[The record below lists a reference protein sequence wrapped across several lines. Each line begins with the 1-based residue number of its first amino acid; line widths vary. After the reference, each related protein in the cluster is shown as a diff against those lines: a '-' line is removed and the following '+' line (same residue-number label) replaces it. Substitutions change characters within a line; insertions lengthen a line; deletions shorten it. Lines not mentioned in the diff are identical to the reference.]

1 MTLSNLTP
9 ALESTM
15 KSLEARIPN
24 LHPKNRGR
32 AEGIIRNIRDYNR
45 ATEKQV
51 KEIVRLE
58 KASKRKWKA
67 KKPKV
72 HIKENYTGHYD
83 GHRWISAGE
92 KASAAR
98 WQEAEDRARETM
110 SPEEHETW
118 RRDRYARSLE
128 RDRMNREDLE
138 RFTRRNIVLSY
149 DRSRSLA
156 DALPWS
162 ENAATMQRGLAIKA
176 LIRRLRW
183 MRDPKTRDGMT
194 ASERRHHINVIRACI
209 AAEGLA
215 VLRDRAQARLL
226 QAAE

>member
-1 MTLSNLTP
+1 MPSNLTP

-32 AEGIIRNIRDYNR
+32 AEGIIRNVRDYNR

-67 KKPKV
+67 KKPKIHV
-72 HIKENYTGHYD
+72 KENYTGHHD
-83 GHRWISAGE
+83 GHRWISASE

-98 WQEAEDRARETM
+98 WQEAEERAKATM
-110 SPEEHETW
+110 SPEEYEAW
-118 RRDRYARSLE
+118 SRDRYARSME
-128 RDRMNREDLE
+128 RDRLNREDGE
-138 RFTRRNIVLSY
+138 RWTRRNIVLFYERWRYLPS
-149 DRSRSLA
+149 
-156 DALPWS
+156 ALPWC
-162 ENAATMQRGLAIKA
+162 ENATTMKRDLAIKA
-176 LIRRLRW
+176 LLRRLRW
-183 MRDPKTRDGMT
+183 MRDPRTRDGMT